1 MASRTRFHSLPR
13 TAPKRL
19 RSVCGIGKR
28 TRTTITATS
37 IRRCRRAWRRWL
49 REHRRSR
56 PSRFRTRPST
66 RSPQATR
73 TDRSARP
80 LVAPVCFK
88 ADRSVEGRGAAESP
102 PFFLVRHAGFR
113 YDTTHHLG
121 RWLHLEGLSH
131 GPHHGLWEG

>member
-1 MASRTRFHSLPR
+1 MSSPLRFFLFFFFND
-13 TAPKRL
+13 
-19 RSVCGIGKR
+19 
-28 TRTTITATS
+28 TATTEIYTLS
-37 IRRCRRAWRRWL
+37 LHDALPIYRG
-49 REHRRSR
+49 SR